1 MTQLIALEAG
11 FYHGRRLRREQE
23 FTQVGKDVPKWAAV
37 KGSPAAVM
45 KPEAVAAD
53 TKPVTTQKAVKAK
66 VAGMTERA

>member
-11 FYHGRRLRREQE
+11 FYRGQRIRRGQE
-23 FTQVGKDVPKWAAV
+23 FTQVGGDVPKWAAV
-37 KGSPAAVM
+37 KDSPAAAL